1 MGHLGCKLNIIPDT
15 GPMLEPC
22 TCPRQHISLGP
33 LEGAN
38 GWRRFAAGLYLPFFM
53 NPVTYGDGGDLCWV
67 LHINQSHHP
76 LGGGDASHIVSCAA
90 TIGIIKMKIAPS
102 GPAQSN

>member
-38 GWRRFAAGLYLPFFM
+38 RWRRFAAGLHLPFFM
-53 NPVTYGDGGDLCWV
+53 NPVTYGDGGIFAGCCTLTK
-67 LHINQSHHP
+67 
-76 LGGGDASHIVSCAA
+76 A
-90 TIGIIKMKIAPS
+90 TILWVEVMPRTLSPVLLLLG
-102 GPAQSN
+102 